1 VPTVRLLPSEL
12 VNQIAAGEVVE
23 RPASVVKELVE
34 NALDAGATQI
44 RVAIREGGLAE
55 ISVSDDGSGMERE
68 DAERAFLRHATSKL
82 ATARDLERIGTLGFR
97 GEALPSIASVARVRM
112 CTRRAEDTLGTEL
125 RGEGAG
131 IAHVAPIAC
140 AEGTSV
146 EVIDLFGQVP
156 ARRKFLKAP
165 ATEASHVARWIERM
179 ALVRPDVRFELVRD
193 DRRAL
198 LLLPTADPR
207 ERVIAVL
214 SPDTGASLLPIEAAA
229 GGLAVRGFVSPTH
242 VLRSGPADLY
252 VYVNGRPV
260 RDRGLQFAVRDAYRD
275 ALPPGRYPVAVIFL
289 QAEPELVD
297 VNVHP
302 AKWEVRF
309 RDARAVADLLRRAIA
324 TAVRGGVGTRPAG
337 LPASSA
343 PAQAALELAP
353 LPGRG
358 FVAGEASGEWFGQVT
373 GPARAREPRPTSPF
387 AALRYLGQ
395 ALGTYLVL
403 EGEKGIVL
411 VDQHAAH
418 ERVLFERLRRA
429 LARGELG
436 RQELLLPLELELGR
450 EDAETLAEHA
460 GLLAQVAIELE
471 LGPAKLAG
479 GVGARVRA
487 LPGLLAER
495 SGTDWPA
502 LLRETAGL
510 LREPSERE
518 AREGLD
524 RAIHDLLATAACHA
538 AVRKGDRLEPQ
549 AVAALLAS
557 LDAEVWFANCP
568 HGRPIALALD
578 QAELERRFLRR
589 G

>member
-1 VPTVRLLPSEL
+1 VAIVRLLPNEL

-68 DAERAFLRHATSKL
+68 DAERAFQRHATSKL
-82 ATARDLERIGTLGFR
+82 ATARDLERIDTLGFR

-112 CTRRAEDTLGTEL
+112 CTRRPADTLGTEL

-131 IAHVAPIAC
+131 IAHVGSIAC

-324 TAVRGGVGTRPAG
+324 TAVRGGVAARPAG
-337 LPASSA
+337 PLASA
-343 PAQAALELAP
+343 PAQAALELALP
-353 LPGRG
+353 PGRG
-358 FVAGEASGEWFGQVT
+358 FVAGEPSAEGFGEAIGPGRAPELPPT
-373 GPARAREPRPTSPF
+373 GPF
-387 AALRYLGQ
+387 AVLRYLGQ

-418 ERVLFERLRRA
+418 ERILFERLRGA
-429 LARGELG
+429 LARGELE

-460 GLLAQVAIELE
+460 GLLARLAIELE
-471 LGPAKLAG
+471 LGAAKLAG
-479 GVGARVRA
+479 GVGARLRA

-495 SGTDWPA
+495 PGTDWPA

-524 RAIHDLLATAACHA
+524 RALHDLLATAACHA
-538 AVRKGDRLEPQ
+538 AVRKGDRLEPR
-549 AVAALLAS
+549 AVETLLAG